1 MTARCSEAALESAL
15 RQLSLHAGSNK
26 YRANWLSTYLA
37 AKRAEAAGHGL
48 TISGV
53 NQSVEDL
60 FVLIPEHPKGRINPF
75 IDLSSKMRWLKV
87 KDSGRSTVWNTGTRD
102 QSQTALFNPSSIN
115 NGRGYFGEGLL
126 LDAAEIAVQHLDQDA
141 TEDPLPGRDALAVL
155 VTRSHEWDAEPSR
168 GELHAAAQDYL
179 GMTREEFNTITA
191 DVELAVPVL
200 GSPEW
205 SPPLLLASEL
215 GPPET
220 TLAERGSQ
228 VAQEPDITVEDVE
241 QLPEQFRSFLN
252 HHGIATESDEEMVD
266 LLAATLSSQLII
278 MAGPSGSGK
287 SLMASALGAFFAPP
301 DRRARLESSR
311 LLAKREEFFGYFSHL
326 ADKTFQVL
334 EPLQLLLD
342 VAAADGTTS
351 PMVAVEEANLS
362 PIEGYLS
369 PLVHGL
375 GGLEA
380 KTLAIPLH
388 NQVGSVKQQSEQE
401 VPRVLELGPYPRFF
415 ATINVDA
422 DSPAPA
428 RKVVSRACVILME
441 APSFDTALA
450 AADTLVHPPVEEG
463 AGPAAALIGR
473 PTLAFDRYSETGS
486 DVFQQALKDRAAV
499 LRSVLGSDVI
509 AHRPL
514 QRSLIYMSWYAELLG
529 VTEPGELGNPV
540 VEAAADNALLHFVLP
555 ALSAKEFGSA
565 LCVFKS
571 EQRSGLLA
579 PRLARLEQVTKA
591 QQFGPPPDFWGA
603 LT

>member
-1 MTARCSEAALESAL
+1 MSRCSEEALEEAL
-15 RQLSLHAGSNK
+15 RQLSQHAASNK

-37 AKRAEAAGHGL
+37 AKRAQAAGHGL
-48 TISGV
+48 TIAGV
-53 NQSVEDL
+53 NKSVEDL
-60 FVLIPEHPKGRINPF
+60 FALIPDHQKGRINPF
-75 IDLSSKMRWLKV
+75 IDLSSKVRWLKV

-102 QSQTALFNPSSIN
+102 QSQTALFNPSASN

-126 LDAAEIAVQHLDQDA
+126 PNAADVAVQHLDQD
-141 TEDPLPGRDALAVL
+141 TTDDPLPGRDALAVL
-155 VTRSHEWDAEPSR
+155 VTRDHVWDAEPSR
-168 GELHAAAQDYL
+168 DELHAAAQDYL
-179 GMTREEFNTITA
+179 GMTPDEFTTITA
-191 DVELAVPVL
+191 DVELEVPVL

-205 SPPLLLASEL
+205 SPSLLAASEL
-215 GPPET
+215 GPPDT
-220 TLAERGSQ
+220 SATERGSQ
-228 VAQEPDITVEDVE
+228 AAQELDIAVEDVE
-241 QLPEQFRSFLN
+241 QLPEQFRTFLN
-252 HHGIATESDEEMVD
+252 HHGIATESDDELVD
-266 LLAATLSSQLII
+266 LLAATLSSQLVI

-287 SLMASALGAFFAPP
+287 SLMASALAAFFAPK

-342 VAAADGTTS
+342 VAGADGATP

-380 KTLAIPLH
+380 ETLEIPLH
-388 NQVGSVKQQSEQE
+388 NQQGSVKQNASEQE
-401 VPRVLELGPYPRFF
+401 VPRVLDLKPYPRFF

-450 AADTLVHPPVEEG
+450 AADTLVHPSVEEG
-463 AGPAAALIGR
+463 TGPAAGLIGR
-473 PTLAFDRYSETGS
+473 PTLAFDRYSETGR
-486 DVFQQALKDRAAV
+486 DVFQQALKDRAEI
-499 LRSVLGSDVI
+499 LRGVLGSDVI

-514 QRSLIYMSWYAELLG
+514 QRSLIYMAWYAELLG
-529 VTEPGELGNPV
+529 ATEPELGDPV

-555 ALSAKEFGSA
+555 VLSAKEFEGALSA
-565 LCVFKS
+565 FKS
-571 EQRSGLLA
+571 ELRSGVLA